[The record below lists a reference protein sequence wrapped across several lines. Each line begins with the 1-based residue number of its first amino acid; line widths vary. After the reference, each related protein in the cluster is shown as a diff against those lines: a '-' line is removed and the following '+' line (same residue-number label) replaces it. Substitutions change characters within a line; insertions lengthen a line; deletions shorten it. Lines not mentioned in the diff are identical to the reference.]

1 MNTFSTPRLWTRTLT
16 TNALISVEGLAFT
29 LFGGRVTARAALSF
43 VGGGALSAAPTW
55 AAC

>member
-29 LFGGRVTARAALSF
+29 LFGARVTAWAALSF
-43 VGGGALSAAPTW
+43 VGGGR
-55 AAC
+55 